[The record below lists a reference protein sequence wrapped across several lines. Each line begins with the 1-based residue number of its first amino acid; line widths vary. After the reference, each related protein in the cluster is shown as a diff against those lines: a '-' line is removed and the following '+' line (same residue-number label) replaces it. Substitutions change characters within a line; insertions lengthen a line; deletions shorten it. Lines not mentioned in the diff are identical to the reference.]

1 MEIYK
6 TAIDANI
13 ILTDNIS
20 IGLLAKSY
28 QDIKLEKSPSCSA
41 VGDKWLLTY
50 YGLRMYIEPSDAN
63 KLIELGCKV
72 L

>member
-41 VGDKWLLTY
+41 VGDKWL
-50 YGLRMYIEPSDAN
+50 RP
-63 KLIELGCKV
+63 
-72 L
+72 